1 MYISLLLKTFVS
13 PEQHVGKNAPKV
25 GATKDEELFKYSS
38 HQITRIPKP
47 ELKEFEVGSLTIHHH
62 LG

>member
-13 PEQHVGKNAPKV
+13 PEQRVGKNGPKV

-47 ELKEFEVGSLTIHHH
+47 D
-62 LG
+62 

>member
-1 MYISLLLKTFVS
+1 ML
-13 PEQHVGKNAPKV
+13 GKKAAKV
-25 GATKDEELFKYSS
+25 GATKDEELFKCSS

-47 ELKEFEVGSLTIHHH
+47 ELREFQVDSLTIHHH